1 MFLYG
6 HLSEPFEQILKAFE
20 KKKEDTEIRYTIKL
34 KLVLALLRAA
44 TLQIQIQ
51 TGEER

>member
-20 KKKEDTEIRYTIKL
+20 KKKMEDTEIRYTIKL

-44 TLQIQIQ
+44 TLQIQ